1 MCGVVSRKDLLKAT
15 VGGSDVNKLPVGMI
29 MTRMPNI
36 ATVEEDESINL
47 AAAKLM
53 KREVDSLPVI
63 RYEDDDKQK
72 MKVVG
77 KISKTIIN
85 RLFVELTE

>member
-1 MCGVVSRKDLLKAT
+1 MKAT
-15 VGGSDVNKLPVGMI
+15 VGGSDVNKLPGGMI
-29 MTRMPNI
+29 MTRMPTR

-53 KREVDSLPVI
+53 KREVDSLPVV
-63 RYEDDDKQK
+63 RYEDNDKQK
-72 MKVVG
+72 IKVVG

>member
-1 MCGVVSRKDLLKAT
+1 
-15 VGGSDVNKLPVGMI
+15 
-29 MTRMPNI
+29 
-36 ATVEEDESINL
+36 
-47 AAAKLM
+47 M
-53 KREVDSLPVI
+53 KREGDSLTVS
-63 RYEDDDKQK
+63 RYEDDDKQN

>member
-1 MCGVVSRKDLLKAT
+1 
-15 VGGSDVNKLPVGMI
+15 MI

-53 KREVDSLPVI
+53 KREVDSLPVV
-63 RYEDDDKQK
+63 RYEDNDKQK
-72 MKVVG
+72 IKVVG

>member
-1 MCGVVSRKDLLKAT
+1 
-15 VGGSDVNKLPVGMI
+15 MI

-47 AAAKLM
+47 AASKLM